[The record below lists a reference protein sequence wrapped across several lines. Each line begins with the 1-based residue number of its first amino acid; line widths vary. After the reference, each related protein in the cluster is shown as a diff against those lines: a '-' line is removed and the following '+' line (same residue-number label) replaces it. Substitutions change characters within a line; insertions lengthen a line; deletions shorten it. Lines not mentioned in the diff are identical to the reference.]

1 VRGLRRGPATTR
13 CCRPCSHR
21 AAFNLDESDFV
32 RFLDW
37 MAMDLT
43 VDGYATYRDL
53 CGYMEGSA
61 AVIGR

>member
-1 VRGLRRGPATTR
+1 
-13 CCRPCSHR
+13 
-21 AAFNLDESDFV
+21 
-32 RFLDW
+32 

-43 VDGYATYRDL
+43 VDGSATDRDL